1 MKPSP
6 PPVDAAAVPDAGVR
20 HAALDI
26 TRSFIVQA
34 PAGSGKTS
42 LLTQRFLALLAV
54 ARQPE
59 QVLAITF
66 TRKAAAEM
74 RKRLVEALERAARQ
88 VPVNDAAEA
97 TTRPLA
103 EAVLARSAAAG
114 WSLREHPARLRLL
127 TIDALNQSI
136 ARLQPLASGLG
147 PRLSTADDAR
157 PHYQEAA
164 RQTLAALEEG
174 GTVGTALVVVLRH
187 LGTDYARLQALLV
200 EMLARRDHWLPV
212 IGALGGVGG
221 RTHAGVRPT
230 LEAAVRELVTAELQA
245 LHVAFGPALTD
256 FAVAAGGAAQRLLDD
271 ATRAPQGL
279 AREALSALANAPVVP
294 LPTDTGPAA
303 LAWWRGLAAV
313 CLTKGGAWRKKLTI
327 DEGFPPKLKSE
338 KAAFTALLDSVADDD
353 ALAERLA
360 GAAELPAPQYTATD
374 WAVIEAILVVL
385 RRAAAELQ
393 VAFASAGQV
402 DHTAVAQGAREAL
415 GHPEAPTEAALALDR
430 RISHVLVDE
439 FQDTSAT
446 QVRLLE
452 ALTAGWEAGDGRTLF
467 CVGDPMQSIY
477 RFRQAEVALFLAVR
491 NRGLG
496 GVRLESLRLEA
507 NFRSQARL
515 VEFFNAT
522 FRRVLP
528 AADDIGRS
536 AVAYAPSIAMRGPL
550 AGEAVSVQAFL
561 PADLDGEARA
571 AVEIVRGAR
580 ARLGR
585 PTIAIL
591 ARSRSHLTH
600 LALALRAAGIAY
612 QGVDLVPLGERTAV
626 RDVAALARA
635 ILHAGDRTAWW
646 SVLRA
651 PWCALS
657 LGELESLAGVLGRDG
672 LVPDLWAGDALLPVA
687 AGALPADGAARLQRT
702 LSILAAA
709 ARQSAQGV
717 ALTLA
722 ARVEGA
728 WLALGGP
735 ACLPRGESVAD
746 VERFLDAL
754 TLLES
759 GGQLPDGEALEE
771 ALAGLFSAP
780 EPAPPDAPQLMTIH
794 RAKGLEFDVVILPGL
809 GRTTRHNEPPLLQWE
824 AVAAPGREA
833 GLLLAPVRGAA
844 EERAPLAALLQARE
858 TERQRHELERLLYVA
873 ATRAIRELHL
883 LVQVKPAKRDPGT
896 LARPDNRS
904 ALAALWP
911 ALEGAVV
918 AAAAPLLAAAAA
930 GEAVPGPTARVPSPT
945 TAARPPRWQLDA
957 ARLPPPPGLAA
968 AAPPTTGTAPE
979 APIAEVAFEWASELI
994 RVVGVVVHAELQA
1007 LAALPAL
1014 GTGTVDIDAACHARV
1029 ERALAAAGLPADTHL
1044 QARARVLE
1052 ALQATLQDP
1061 RGRWLLGEGT
1071 HAAESELAL
1080 TGIDGDDLVNVIL
1093 DRTFVDAAGT
1103 RWIID
1108 WKTSAHEGTDRDAFL
1123 DNEQRRYMRQLERY
1137 ARLLQGWLAAGGTP
1151 SPPIRLGLYFPLL
1164 RGWREWPAAVAASG

>member
-1 MKPSP
+1 MSAGL
-6 PPVDAAAVPDAGVR
+6 PPVDAASVPDAHVR
-20 HAALDI
+20 REALDI

-88 VPVNDAAEA
+88 VPVTDAAEA
-97 TTRPLA
+97 VTRPLA
-103 EAVLARSAAAG
+103 AAVLGRSAAAG
-114 WSLREHPARLRLL
+114 WALREHPARLRLL

-147 PRLSTADDAR
+147 PRLATADDAR
-157 PHYQEAA
+157 PQYHEAA

-174 GTVGTALVVVLRH
+174 GTIGAALVVVLRH
-187 LGTDYARLQALLV
+187 LGTDYARLEALLV

-212 IGALGGVGG
+212 IGALGGAGG
-221 RTHAGVRPT
+221 RTHGAVRPA
-230 LEAAVRELVTAELQA
+230 LEAAVRELVTTEFVALHAAFGAELS
-245 LHVAFGPALTD
+245 AFAI
-256 FAVAAGGAAQRLLDD
+256 AAGGAAQRLLDD
-271 ATRAPQGL
+271 AKRAPQGL
-279 AREALSALANAPVVP
+279 AREALSALANAQVVP
-294 LPTDTGPAA
+294 LPTDTGTAA
-303 LAWWRGLAAV
+303 LAWWRGLASI
-313 CLTKGGAWRKKLTI
+313 CLTQDGGWRRRLTV
-327 DEGFPPKLKSE
+327 DAGFPQALKAE
-338 KAAFTALLDSVADDD
+338 KAQFTALLEGVADDD

-360 GAAELPAPQYTATD
+360 AAAELPSPQYTAAD
-374 WAVIEAILVVL
+374 WAVTEAILVVL

-393 VAFASAGQV
+393 LAFSAAGQV

-415 GHPEAPTEAALALDR
+415 GQPEAPTEAALALDR

-452 ALTAGWEAGDGRTLF
+452 ALTAGWEPGDGRTLF

-491 NRGLG
+491 NGGLG
-496 GVRLESLRLEA
+496 SVRLASLRLEA

-515 VEFFNAT
+515 VEFFNST

-550 AGEAVSVQAFL
+550 AGEAVRVQAFL
-561 PADLDGEARA
+561 PADVDGEANA
-571 AVEIVRGAR
+571 AVELVRNAR
-580 ARLGR
+580 ARLGQ

-591 ARSRSHLTH
+591 ARGRSHLTH
-600 LALALRAAGIAY
+600 IALALRAAGIAF
-612 QGVDLVPLGERTAV
+612 QGIDLVPLGERTAV

-635 ILHAGDRTAWW
+635 MLHAGDRTAWW

-657 LGELESLAGVLGRDG
+657 LAELEALAGLLGRDG
-672 LVPDLWAGDALLPVA
+672 LVPGLWSGDALSPAAANSLPEE
-687 AGALPADGAARLQRT
+687 GALRLART
-702 LSILAAA
+702 LSILATAM
-709 ARQSAQGV
+709 RQAGQGV

-722 ARVEGA
+722 SRVEAA

-735 ACLPRGESVAD
+735 ACLPRGESVDD

-754 TLLES
+754 TLLEA
-759 GGQLPDGEALEE
+759 GGRLPDGEALDE

-824 AVAAPGREA
+824 AVAVPGREA
-833 GLLLAPVRGAA
+833 ALLLAPVRGAA
-844 EERAPLAALLQARE
+844 EARAPLAALLQARE

-883 LVQVKPAKRDPGT
+883 LVQVKPAKRDPGK
-896 LARPDNRS
+896 LGRPDGRS

-911 ALEGAVV
+911 ALEFEVV
-918 AAAAPLLAAAAA
+918 VAAAPLLAAAATGA
-930 GEAVPGPTARVPSPT
+930 AAPVARTKASSPA

-957 ARLPPPPGLAA
+957 LRLPPPPGVAVT
-968 AAPPTTGTAPE
+968 APPTAGTAPE
-979 APIAEVAFEWASELI
+979 APVAEVAFDWASELI

-1014 GTGTVDIDAACHARV
+1014 GPGAADLDAACRARV
-1029 ERALAAAGLPADTHL
+1029 DRALAAAGLPADTRE
-1044 QARARVLE
+1044 QARARVLQ
-1052 ALQATLQDP
+1052 ALQATLEDG
-1061 RGRWLLGEGT
+1061 RGRWLLGEDT
-1071 HAAESELAL
+1071 TAAESELAL
-1080 TGIDGDDLVNVIL
+1080 SGLDGGDVVNVIL
-1093 DRTFVDAAGT
+1093 DRTFVAADGT

-1108 WKTSAHEGTDRDAFL
+1108 WKTSAHEGADREAFL
-1123 DNEQRRYMRQLERY
+1123 DNEQRRYARQLERY
-1137 ARLLQGWLAAGGTP
+1137 ARVLGSWLATEGVPAAP
-1151 SPPIRLGLYFPLL
+1151 VRLGLYFPLL
-1164 RGWREWPAAVAASG
+1164 RGWREWAAPAASSA